1 MLAAS
6 REAEPSPDHG
16 CEGRPVQGLP
26 AGLSPGRAE
35 PPSLSDPRI
44 STGQPLP
51 NTGSARG
58 VVPETAALP
67 PGRGID
73 GVGWSN
79 DNIALPIDPAA
90 LPSGNSAAARSGSGS
105 GALATPTGTAAIYGQ
120 EDIDVR
126 PPTVVFPQLLSILR
140 PTSPGVRLDALTI
153 AIVVNADGT
162 VDSVRGVNAPQN
174 IGELVL
180 LTQALSAV
188 KSWRF
193 SPATKD
199 GAPVRYRHIVHL
211 RMLTHHTSPSSPEE
225 RVRRRTRRARG

>member
-1 MLAAS
+1 MS
-6 REAEPSPDHG
+6 RRLLQLVIPVTPERRMFRIHDPSVDPDAPG
-16 CEGRPVQGLP
+16 GPLPPVGAL
-26 AGLSPGRAE
+26 
-35 PPSLSDPRI
+35 I
-44 STGQPLP
+44 STNREQLWV
-51 NTGSARG
+51 GS
-58 VVPETAALP
+58 L
-67 PGRGID
+67 
-73 GVGWSN
+73 
-79 DNIALPIDPAA
+79 
-90 LPSGNSAAARSGSGS
+90 
-105 GALATPTGTAAIYGQ
+105 Q

-126 PPTVVFPQLLSILR
+126 PPSVVFPQLLSILR

-199 GAPVRYRHIVHL
+199 GSPVRYRHIVPL
-211 RMLTHHTSPSSPEE
+211 RMLTHTGP
-225 RVRRRTRRARG
+225 